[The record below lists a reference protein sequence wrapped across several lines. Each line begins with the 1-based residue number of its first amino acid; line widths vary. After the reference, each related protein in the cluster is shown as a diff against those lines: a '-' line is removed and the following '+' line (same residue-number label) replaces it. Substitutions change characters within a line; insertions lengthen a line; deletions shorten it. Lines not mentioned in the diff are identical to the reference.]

1 MNREAHHHHLI
12 HLLQGAYSGE
22 LAAGFAYRGHWK
34 SVRNEHEHASIQKIE
49 REEWI
54 HRECVGEMLKSLAA
68 RPKKSRE
75 AKMWLIGKSIGA
87 ACHVIGWFLPM
98 YFAGRLESG
107 NVIEYETAASHAAAL
122 GFTEFEADLLV
133 MAGVEKEH
141 ELFFLSTI
149 VEHRL
154 LPLIS
159 SLFGWGNLS
168 HTEAQLPQETV
179 TSEAVD
185 ASIS

>member
-1 MNREAHHHHLI
+1 MDHEGHRHHLI
-12 HLLQGAYSGE
+12 QILQGAYSGE

-34 SVRNEHEHASIQKIE
+34 SVKKADERAAIQKIE

-54 HRECVGEMLKSLAA
+54 HRKRVGEMLASLGAS
-68 RPKKSRE
+68 PQKLRE
-75 AKMWLIGKSIGA
+75 AKLWVIGRTIGL

-107 NVIEYETAASHAAAL
+107 NVVEYEVAASHAAAL
-122 GFTEFEADLLV
+122 GLMEFEADLLV

-141 ELFFLSTI
+141 ELFFASVITG
-149 VEHRL
+149 HRL

-159 SLFGWGNLS
+159 RLFGWAQTS
-168 HTEAQLPQETV
+168 DDERSAASKSPSPEA
-179 TSEAVD
+179 AD
-185 ASIS
+185 